1 MKATIFRTIFEK
13 SSPVQITVPQALRR
27 IKEGASRTTVEQV
40 RSGDK
45 EKKTQLPAV
54 LFSGEFLSRSDS
66 DILEHSGFIVLDFD
80 HVEVPSVKK
89 VLATDD
95 FVYSC
100 WVSPSGDGVKAL
112 VKITHPERHRDH
124 FRALVRY
131 FDARYGLELD
141 TTGGNESRACFESYD
156 PDIIIKTTC
165 QKFGKFVSEE
175 KFEEPP
181 QEAVTQYTDYE
192 KLNIAA
198 RMVRRASDGEKHNV
212 LIKAATLCGGY
223 VAAGKLEEDEV
234 IRVLC
239 REISRRDIDSMD
251 SAMAAIR
258 EGLEYGKTRPI
269 RDIIQQEE
277 EAERQMLIED
287 GDLTFLVDP
296 EDDFQWIEDYAQGR
310 IEKGL
315 DTGSAE
321 LDKFFRY
328 KREFL
333 ILNGH
338 SNVGKTTSALYLMVN
353 STVRHGWKWMIYSAE
368 NRTSSIKMSLM
379 QMVCDK
385 KVGNM
390 TYHER
395 KCSYDWINQHF
406 FIVNPTNVYS
416 YMDML
421 MFMEKTHFYHHVDA
435 VFVDPYNSLRL
446 DMRKMEISV
455 HDYHYEAATAFLTFS
470 NKHNVAVWLNMH
482 AVTEAQRRKGSDGLP
497 AAPFEEDTEGGGK
510 FVNRADCFLTIH
522 RKVQAPDPHTASM
535 TELHVRKVRETETGG
550 KPTPF
555 DEPFRMIMN
564 TSHTGFI
571 EWGKQKA
578 LMAPKVFT
586 GGEQKEIPLDKMSYS
601 VAPNIN
607 FLPILKED
615 EEEESGD
622 QTEQETEPGE
632 V

>member
-1 MKATIFRTIFEK
+1 
-13 SSPVQITVPQALRR
+13 
-27 IKEGASRTTVEQV
+27 
-40 RSGDK
+40 
-45 EKKTQLPAV
+45 
-54 LFSGEFLSRSDS
+54 
-66 DILEHSGFIVLDFD
+66 
-80 HVEVPSVKK
+80 
-89 VLATDD
+89 
-95 FVYSC
+95 
-100 WVSPSGDGVKAL
+100 
-112 VKITHPERHRDH
+112 
-124 FRALVRY
+124 
-131 FDARYGLELD
+131 
-141 TTGGNESRACFESYD
+141 
-156 PDIIIKTTC
+156 
-165 QKFGKFVSEE
+165 
-175 KFEEPP
+175 
-181 QEAVTQYTDYE
+181 
-192 KLNIAA
+192 
-198 RMVRRASDGEKHNV
+198 
-212 LIKAATLCGGY
+212 
-223 VAAGKLEEDEV
+223 
-234 IRVLC
+234 
-239 REISRRDIDSMD
+239 
-251 SAMAAIR
+251 
-258 EGLEYGKTRPI
+258 
-269 RDIIQQEE
+269 
-277 EAERQMLIED
+277 
-287 GDLTFLVDP
+287 
-296 EDDFQWIEDYAQGR
+296 
-310 IEKGL
+310 
-315 DTGSAE
+315 
-321 LDKFFRY
+321 
-328 KREFL
+328 
-333 ILNGH
+333 
-338 SNVGKTTSALYLMVN
+338 
-353 STVRHGWKWMIYSAE
+353 
-368 NRTSSIKMSLM
+368 
-379 QMVCDK
+379 
-385 KVGNM
+385 
-390 TYHER
+390 
-395 KCSYDWINQHF
+395 
-406 FIVNPTNVYS
+406 
-416 YMDML
+416 

-497 AAPFEEDTEGGGK
+497 SAPFAEDTEGGGK